1 MKRVL
6 LVVLALSITVGTV
19 AATKRLPAPV
29 RDVVERALANERAAA
44 ARYDAYAARADQDGY
59 AGAAALFRAQARAE
73 RTHAERF
80 VSLLRSDGGTVPPE
94 PAMTPRADAT
104 DDNMR
109 AAASAER
116 SERDGIYR
124 EAIEVCKLHDAADVA
139 KIFDETR
146 DTEVEH
152 ANLCNAAGRD
162 MQSMKEPKVFYV
174 CDRCG
179 YTTDVKLPFCPAC
192 QHKQALAAV
201 E

>member
-1 MKRVL
+1 MKRAL
-6 LVVLALSITVGTV
+6 LVFLALFITAGTV
-19 AATKRLPAPV
+19 AATKRLPGPV
-29 RDVVERALANERAAA
+29 RDVVERALANEWAAA
-44 ARYDAYAARADQDGY
+44 ARYDAYAAKADEDGY

-80 VSLLRSDGGTVPPE
+80 LSILRADGGAIPPE
-94 PAMTPRADAT
+94 PAIAPKADAT
-104 DDNMR
+104 DDNLR

-124 EAIEVCKLHDAADVA
+124 EAIDVCTLHGAADVA

-152 ANLCNAAGRD
+152 ANLCNAAARD
-162 MQSMKEPKVFYV
+162 LQSMKEPKVFYV
-174 CDRCG
+174 CGRCG
-179 YTTDVKLPFCPAC
+179 FTTDVKLRSCPGC
-192 QHKQALAAV
+192 QHKEAPAMV

>member
-6 LVVLALSITVGTV
+6 LVLLVLSITVGTV
-19 AATKRLPAPV
+19 AATKRLPVPV
-29 RDVVERALANERAAA
+29 RDVVERALENERVAA
-44 ARYDAYAARADQDGY
+44 ARYVAYAAKADEDGY
-59 AGAAALFRAQARAE
+59 PGAAALFRAQARAE

-80 VSLLRSDGGTVPPE
+80 LSLLRSDGGAIPPE
-94 PAMTPRADAT
+94 PATAPCVDAP
-104 DDNMR
+104 DANLR

-124 EAIEVCKLHDAADVA
+124 EAIDVCKLNNAADVA

-152 ANLCNAAGRD
+152 ANLCNAATRD
-162 MQSMKEPKVFYV
+162 LQSMKTPKAFYV
-174 CDRCG
+174 CGRCG

-192 QHKQALAAV
+192 QHKEAPATV

>member
-6 LVVLALSITVGTV
+6 LVLLALSITVGTV

-29 RDVVERALANERAAA
+29 RDVVERALANERTAA
-44 ARYDAYAARADQDGY
+44 ARYEAYAAKADEDGY

-80 VSLLRSDGGTVPPE
+80 LSLLRSDGGPIPPE
-94 PAMTPRADAT
+94 PAVAPRTDAT
-104 DDNMR
+104 DDNLR
-109 AAASAER
+109 AAALAER

-124 EAIEVCKLHDAADVA
+124 EAVDVCKLHDAADVA

-152 ANLCNAAGRD
+152 ANLCNAAARD
-162 MQSMKEPKVFYV
+162 LQSMKDAKTFYV
-174 CDRCG
+174 CGKCG
-179 YTTDVKLPFCPAC
+179 YTTDVKLPYCPAC
-192 QHKQALAAV
+192 QYKKAPEAV